1 MKRVTRGRVIRM
13 RAEQDGRIVKI
24 TASILQAKYH
34 SRADQTRYHN
44 GLADELHHALRNQG
58 FHSPQIRFEE

>member
-1 MKRVTRGRVIRM
+1 M

-34 SRADQTRYHN
+34 SRVDQTRYHN

-58 FHSPQIRFEE
+58 FHSPQIRFEK